1 MCVGGRGVQPGPV
14 REVNSKELG
23 YLKKIKVRFLAPM
36 SNGSQLPVTPAPGD
50 FKLLTSTGTYTHVHI
65 FIHKPTYIHIT

>member
-1 MCVGGRGVQPGPV
+1 MWGRAGGVQPGPV
-14 REVNSKELG
+14 REVNGKELG

-50 FKLLTSTGTYTHVHI
+50 FKLLTSIGTYTHVHI
-65 FIHKPTYIHIT
+65 FIHKPIYIHIT